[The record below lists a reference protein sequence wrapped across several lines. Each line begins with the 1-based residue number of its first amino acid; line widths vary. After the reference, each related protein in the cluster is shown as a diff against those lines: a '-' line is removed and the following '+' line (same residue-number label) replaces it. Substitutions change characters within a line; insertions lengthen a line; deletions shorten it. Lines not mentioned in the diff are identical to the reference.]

1 MVTCQ
6 NSPDTYPYQRVL
18 EAPKLIGAEAIPRKV
33 VQYLMD
39 LPLPGYE
46 PMDDNRLPR
55 CRLMKYLW
63 HDGNDP
69 LEHPLPTAE
78 EKRSI
83 LYLPERA
90 ACPPTEKGYRLFPQ
104 SYVAQS
110 QLRAQTRIMVYMGR
124 TIAAGAQEAEL
135 SVVFDILSNV
145 TTEGNAIAMSRTFAM
160 EQCIIEAL
168 NGVNMGG
175 VGTFYFNRRGHGDCG
190 SVPIGDRGTNVG
202 RELTMGLT
210 WME

>member
-1 MVTCQ
+1 MICP
-6 NSPDTYPYQRVL
+6 NSLDTYPYTRQA
-18 EAPKLIGAEAIPRKV
+18 APPRLTGAEEIPRKV
-33 VQYLMD
+33 AQYLMD

-46 PMDDNRLPR
+46 PRDDNRLAR

-63 HDGNDP
+63 YDEDNP
-69 LEHPLPTAE
+69 LSRPMPAAQ
-78 EKRSI
+78 EKLSM

-90 ACPPTEKGYRLFPQ
+90 SSPPAERGYRLFPQ
-104 SYVAQS
+104 AYVAQS
-110 QLRAQTRIMVYMGR
+110 QLNAQTRIMVYMGR
-124 TIAAGAQEAEL
+124 TIAAGAQQVEL

-145 TTEGNAIAMSRTFAM
+145 TTEGNAIALSRTFAM
-160 EQCIIEAL
+160 EQCILEAL

-175 VGTFYFNRRGHGDCG
+175 VGTFYFNRRAHGDCG
-190 SVPIGDRGTNVG
+190 SIPIGDRGTNVG

>member
-1 MVTCQ
+1 MICP
-6 NSPDTYPYQRVL
+6 NSLDTYPYTRQAA
-18 EAPKLIGAEAIPRKV
+18 APRLTGAEEIPRKV
-33 VQYLMD
+33 AQYLMD

-46 PMDDNRLPR
+46 PRDDNRLAR

-63 HDGNDP
+63 YDEDNP
-69 LEHPLPTAE
+69 LSRPMPAAQ
-78 EKRSI
+78 EKLSM

-90 ACPPTEKGYRLFPQ
+90 SSPPAERGYRLFPQ
-104 SYVAQS
+104 AYVAQS
-110 QLRAQTRIMVYMGR
+110 QLNAQTRIMVYMGR
-124 TIAAGAQEAEL
+124 TIAAGAQQVEL

-145 TTEGNAIAMSRTFAM
+145 TTEGNAIALSRTFAM
-160 EQCIIEAL
+160 EQCILEAL

-175 VGTFYFNRRGHGDCG
+175 VGTFYFNRRAHGDCG
-190 SVPIGDRGTNVG
+190 SIPIGDRGTNVG